1 MEVRAELEALGCL
14 AHSAPTSV
22 GALPLGADALLPRAR
37 TRSYREPER
46 ALTESAKALLPRA
59 RTRSYRECESALT
72 ESPKT
77 LLPRARTR
85 SYREPECALTE
96 GVRPLSERLINKLLY
111 VPDRVPAF
119 ALIWGLYPPSLGGR
133 YIRPWN
139 RAYLPYSPREGLGGE
154 LEQGGGS
161 CPLGKP

>member
-59 RTRSYRECESALT
+59 RR
-72 ESPKT
+72 
-77 LLPRARTR
+77 R
-85 SYREPECALTE
+85 SYREPERALT
-96 GVRPLSERLINKLLY
+96 GSPNALL
-111 VPDRVPAF
+111 PRAS
-119 ALIWGLYPPSLGGR
+119 APSQ
-133 YIRPWN
+133 N
-139 RAYLPYSPREGLGGE
+139 V
-154 LEQGGGS
+154 
-161 CPLGKP
+161 